1 MRNCT
6 TSPGDWFEALVRRRP
21 ARPSRKLPGFSSMST
36 HSSVDRESFQNFL
49 ASAFAVQQSGMD
61 TQSLSALLELQRSI
75 ATGAPD
81 VDRAMRLVAD
91 RAQNVANANGIAI
104 ALLQGD
110 QLVYRAGSGCAA
122 PYVGGHVTA
131 ILSVSA
137 HNKARGEILRV
148 ENAQTDSRIE
158 AAICRQFEAQSMLI
172 LPIYRDSAVVGVLE
186 VLFSEAHTFQDR
198 EMRVYRLMAGLAG
211 EAMSRDAQ
219 LEQKKALAIKSATV
233 PHAIQQI
240 TSQMKSFPGDDNSA
254 SGPARRDGIAEL
266 FGAAA
271 AVAGELAGPGQP
283 AKAASTTRHRLKRGP
298 LHKLRWNVAVTAV
311 VTALVIATC
320 WIAYHRRPASL
331 VGTSSTQRSNAA
343 PQQIPFVPTKPS
355 NSAPKAQ
362 TAAGGTEPAKVP
374 GYAFKRVR
382 VGPTEVDYIAEDVII
397 RHFMPINTPPR
408 VRGGY
413 KEVNI
418 GDDVTVRSFAPK
430 PAVPSQPQP
439 LSTAAQSSDR

>member
-1 MRNCT
+1 
-6 TSPGDWFEALVRRRP
+6 
-21 ARPSRKLPGFSSMST
+21 MST

-75 ATGAPD
+75 AGAND

-110 QLVYRAGSGCAA
+110 QLVYRAGSGCAI
-122 PYVGGHVTA
+122 PYVGGHLTA
-131 ILSVSA
+131 ILSASA
-137 HNKARGEILRV
+137 YSNPRGEILRV
-148 ENAQTDSRIE
+148 ENAQTDSRIQ

-172 LPIYRDSAVVGVLE
+172 LAVYRDSALVGVLV
-186 VLFSEAHTFQDR
+186 VLFSEAHAFQDR

-219 LEQKKALAIKSATV
+219 LEQKKALPIKSATV
-233 PHAIQQI
+233 PHALQQI
-240 TSQMKSFPGDDNSA
+240 TSQMKSFPGDDDSA
-254 SGPARRDGIAEL
+254 SEPAQKVGIAEL

-271 AVAGELAGPGQP
+271 AVAGELAGPGEP
-283 AKAASTTRHRLKRGP
+283 AKAASTARDRLKRGT
-298 LHKLRWNVAVTAV
+298 LQKLRWNVAVTAV

-320 WIAYHRRPASL
+320 WIAYHGRPASP

-343 PQQIPFVPTKPS
+343 PQEIPFVPSKPS

-362 TAAGGTEPAKVP
+362 TAVAGTEPSKVP
-374 GYAFKRVR
+374 AYAFKRVR
-382 VGPTEVDYIAEDVII
+382 VGPTEIDYIAEDVII
-397 RHFMPINTPPR
+397 RHFKPRNEPSR

-418 GDDVTVRSFAPK
+418 GDDVTVRFFAPK

>member
-1 MRNCT
+1 MI
-6 TSPGDWFEALVRRRP
+6 S
-21 ARPSRKLPGFSSMST
+21 
-36 HSSVDRESFQNFL
+36 HSSVDRESLQNLL

-61 TQSLSALLELQRSI
+61 AQSLSALLEIQRSI

-81 VDRAMRLVAD
+81 VDQAMRLVVD
-91 RAQNVANANGIAI
+91 RARNVANANGIAI
-104 ALLQGD
+104 ALLQAD

-158 AAICRQFEAQSMLI
+158 GAICRQFEAQSMLM

-198 EMRVYRLMAGLAG
+198 EMCAYRMMAGLVG

-219 LEQKKALAIKSATV
+219 LEQKKALAIRSATV
-233 PHAIQQI
+233 PHAIRQI
-240 TSQMKSFPGDDNSA
+240 KSQIQSFPGDDKSVSA
-254 SGPARRDGIAEL
+254 PARRDGVT
-266 FGAAA
+266 
-271 AVAGELAGPGQP
+271 AVAR
-283 AKAASTTRHRLKRGP
+283 KAASTTRQRLKRVP
-298 LHKLRWNVAVTAV
+298 LHKLRWNEAVTAV
-311 VTALVIATC
+311 ATALVIATC
-320 WIAYHRRPASL
+320 WIAYDQRPASP

-343 PQQIPFVPTKPS
+343 PPQIPPAPTEPS
-355 NSAPKAQ
+355 NSAPKVE
-362 TAAGGTEPAKVP
+362 TVTGGAEPAKAP
-374 GYAFKRVR
+374 GDAFKRVR
-382 VGPTEVDYIAEDVII
+382 VGRTEVDYIAEDVTI
-397 RHFMPINTPPR
+397 RHFIPKEAPPR
-408 VRGGY
+408 LRGGY

-430 PAVPSQPQP
+430 PAILSQPQP
-439 LSTAAQSSDR
+439 LSSAAPSSDR